1 MQDAIKTP
9 QTTEPALKDYLALV
23 DDITYLGLC
32 EKKARRYAD
41 AVLHWFYYRDLLR
54 NLKDENVT
62 PLSKRQQLEREIW
75 NWDFAI
81 ERAEEKLPNY
91 EVKNVLAQ
99 IYRKRVLETLP
110 LNTPQEREVYAD
122 VSKIVDA
129 LSNSTH
135 CEIIE
140 NVVESL
146 TNQEGAA

>member
-1 MQDAIKTP
+1 M
-9 QTTEPALKDYLALV
+9 
-23 DDITYLGLC
+23 
-32 EKKARRYAD
+32 
-41 AVLHWFYYRDLLR
+41 R

-62 PLSKRQQLEREIW
+62 PFSKRQQLEREIW

-81 ERAEEKLPNY
+81 ERAEEKLPIY

-110 LNTPQEREVYAD
+110 LNTPQEREIYAD
-122 VSKIVDA
+122 VSKMIDA

-135 CEIIE
+135 CEMFG

-146 TNQEGAA
+146 TDQEGAE